1 MQPKTFIRIAK
12 AFVVLCFISISH
24 AQELHVNHGFRSC
37 SIELDPSLT
46 QSQFHKFTRE
56 AAQVFTFK
64 LMSPAE
70 PLGAK
75 KFQVG
80 IDYAITRINDADPAW
95 NNTFSHP
102 HETHY
107 LGDQLAFPKLFA
119 RMGVSDRID
128 VGFYFTKNPEANYGF
143 MGGEIKY
150 ALFMKPEKPF
160 AMAVRTTYA
169 TLLGVEDLNFHL
181 WGVDL
186 SASKKIGRLTPYLGI
201 GANLGRAIE
210 TTSKVNL
217 HNETVLTPR
226 GIIGTQLSLSFFS
239 LTAEMDV
246 AAVSTFSLRT
256 GFEF

>member
-1 MQPKTFIRIAK
+1 MKPKTLIKIAK
-12 AFVVLCFISISH
+12 AIVVLCFISISH
-24 AQELHVNHGFRSC
+24 AQELHVNHDIKSC

-46 QSQFHKFTRE
+46 QGQFHKFTRE
-56 AAQVFTFK
+56 AAQVFSFK

-80 IDYAITRINDADPAW
+80 IDYSITPINDADPAW

-107 LGDQLAFPKLFA
+107 LGDRPAFPKLFA
-119 RMGVSDRID
+119 RMGVTDRID
-128 VGFYFTKNPEANYGF
+128 VGFYFTQNPEANYGF

-150 ALFMKPEKPF
+150 ALFMKPEKPV

-169 TLLGVEDLNFHL
+169 TLLGVEDMNYHL
-181 WGVDL
+181 WGADL
-186 SASKKIGRLTPYLGI
+186 SASKKIGILTPYLGI
-201 GANLGRAIE
+201 GANLGRSIE

-217 HNETVLTPR
+217 RDETVLTPR
-226 GIIGTQLSLSFFS
+226 GIIGARLSLSFFS

-246 AAVSTFSLRT
+246 AAVSTVSLRT
-256 GFEF
+256 GFRF

>member
-1 MQPKTFIRIAK
+1 
-12 AFVVLCFISISH
+12 
-24 AQELHVNHGFRSC
+24 
-37 SIELDPSLT
+37 
-46 QSQFHKFTRE
+46 
-56 AAQVFTFK
+56 
-64 LMSPAE
+64 MSPAE

-75 KFQVG
+75 KFQAG
-80 IDYAITRINDADPAW
+80 IDYSITRIDDADPAW

-102 HETHY
+102 DEHHY
-107 LGDQLAFPKLFA
+107 LGDRIAMPKLFA

-150 ALFMKPEKPF
+150 AVFMESEKPV

-169 TLLGVEDLNFHL
+169 TLLGVEDLNFHML
-181 WGVDL
+181 GVDV
-186 SASKKIGRLTPYLGI
+186 SASKKIGMLAPYLGI

-217 HNETVLTPR
+217 DNETVLTPR
-226 GIIGTQLSLSFFS
+226 GMIGARLSLSFFS

-246 AAVSTFSLRT
+246 AAISTFSLRT
-256 GFEF
+256 GFKF

>member
-1 MQPKTFIRIAK
+1 MNPKTFIKIAT
-12 AFVVLCFISISH
+12 AFAALCFLSISH

-56 AAQVFTFK
+56 AAQVFSFK

-70 PLGAK
+70 PLGAR

-80 IDYAITRINDADPAW
+80 LDYSSTSINDADPAW

-107 LGDQLAFPKLFA
+107 LGDRIVMPKLFA
-119 RMGVSDRID
+119 RVGVSDRID
-128 VGFYFTKNPEANYGF
+128 VGFYFTKNPDANYGF

-150 ALFMKPEKPF
+150 ALFAKSEKPV
-160 AMAVRTTYA
+160 AMAVRTSYA
-169 TLLGVEDLNFHL
+169 TLLGVQDLNYHL

-186 SASKKIGRLTPYLGI
+186 SASKKIGLLTPYLGI

-217 HNETVLTPR
+217 RSENVLTPR
-226 GIIGTQLSLSFFS
+226 GIVGTQLALSFLR
-239 LTAEMDV
+239 LTAEMDIATV
-246 AAVSTFSLRT
+246 PTFSLRT
-256 GFEF
+256 GFGF

>member
-1 MQPKTFIRIAK
+1 MKSQTCIRMAG
-12 AFVVLCFISISH
+12 AFVALCSLSISH
-24 AQELHVNHGFRSC
+24 AQELHVNHDIKSC

-64 LMSPAE
+64 LMSPAV

-75 KFQVG
+75 KFQIG
-80 IDYAITRINDADPAW
+80 LDYAITSINDADPAW
-95 NNTFSHP
+95 NNTFTHP
-102 HETHY
+102 HEEHY

-119 RMGVSDRID
+119 RMGVSDRMD
-128 VGFYFTKNPEANYGF
+128 VGLYYTKNPEANYGF
-143 MGGEIKY
+143 MGGEMKY
-150 ALFMKPEKPF
+150 ALFMQPQKPL

-169 TLLGVEDLNFHL
+169 TLLGVEDMNFHL

-186 SASKKIGRLTPYLGI
+186 SASKKFGMLTPYLGI

-210 TTSKVNL
+210 TTSKVDL

-226 GIIGTQLSLSFFS
+226 GIMGAQLSLSFFS

-246 AAVSTFSLRT
+246 ATVSTVSFRT
-256 GFEF
+256 GFRF

>member
-1 MQPKTFIRIAK
+1 MNPPKFVRSAP
-12 AFVVLCFISISH
+12 AFVVLCFIAISH
-24 AQELHVNHGFRSC
+24 AQELHVNHDLKSC

-46 QSQFHKFTRE
+46 QGQFHKFTRE

-80 IDYAITRINDADPAW
+80 IDYSITKINDADPAW

-119 RMGVSDRID
+119 RMGMSDRID

-143 MGGEIKY
+143 MGGEMKY
-150 ALFMKPEKPF
+150 ALFMQPEKPW
-160 AMAVRTTYA
+160 AMAVRTTYV

-181 WGVDL
+181 LGADL
-186 SASKKIGRLTPYLGI
+186 SASKKIGRLTPYCGI
-201 GANLGRAIE
+201 GANLARAIE

-226 GIIGTQLSLSFFS
+226 GIIGGQLSLSFFTV
-239 LTAEMDV
+239 TAEMDV
-246 AAVSTFSLRT
+246 AAVSTLSLRT
-256 GFEF
+256 GFRF

>member
-1 MQPKTFIRIAK
+1 MKTKLFIKIAN
-12 AFVVLCFISISH
+12 AFAVLWFISISH
-24 AQELHVNHGFRSC
+24 AQQLNVNPGIREC

-56 AAQVFTFK
+56 AAQFITFK

-80 IDYAITRINDADPAW
+80 IDYSITRIDDADAAW

-102 HETHY
+102 HAEHY
-107 LGDQLAFPKLFA
+107 LGDRIAMPKLFA

-150 ALFMKPEKPF
+150 AVFMESEKAV

-181 WGVDL
+181 LGADL
-186 SASKKIGRLTPYLGI
+186 SASKKIGVLSPYLGV
-201 GANLGRAIE
+201 GANLGRTIE

-217 HNETVLTPR
+217 NNETVLTPR
-226 GIIGTQLSLSFFS
+226 GIIGARLSLSFLS

-246 AAVSTFSLRT
+246 AEVSTLSLRT
-256 GFEF
+256 GFKF

>member
-1 MQPKTFIRIAK
+1 MKSKICSKIAI
-12 AFVVLCFISISH
+12 AFVALCFISITH
-24 AQELHVNHGFRSC
+24 AQELHVNHDIKSC

-80 IDYAITRINDADPAW
+80 LDYSTTSINDADPAW

-102 HETHY
+102 HGEHY

-119 RMGVSDRID
+119 RMGVTDRID

-150 ALFMKPEKPF
+150 ALFLKPQKPF
-160 AMAVRTTYA
+160 AMAVRATYA
-169 TLLGVEDLNFHL
+169 TLLGVEDMNFHL

-186 SASKKIGRLTPYLGI
+186 SASKKIGILTPYLGI
-201 GANLGRAIE
+201 GANLSHAIE

-256 GFEF
+256 GFKF

>member
-1 MQPKTFIRIAK
+1 MKPETFIRMVN
-12 AFVVLCFISISH
+12 AFVVLCFISISY
-24 AQELHVNHGFRSC
+24 AQELHTNHRFREC
-37 SIELDPSLT
+37 SIMLDPSLT

-70 PLGAK
+70 PLGAR

-80 IDYAITRINDADPAW
+80 IDYSITNINDADPAW

-102 HETHY
+102 NEEHY
-107 LGDQLAFPKLFA
+107 LGDQIAMPKIFA
-119 RMGVSDRID
+119 RMGVSDRVD
-128 VGFYFTKNPEANYGF
+128 VGFYFTKNPNANYGF
-143 MGGEIKY
+143 MGGEMKY
-150 ALFMKPEKPF
+150 ALFLESEKPL

-169 TLLGVEDLNFHL
+169 TLLGVDDLNFHL
-181 WGVDL
+181 LGVDL

-239 LTAEMDV
+239 LTAEMDI
-246 AAVSTFSLRT
+246 ATVSTFSLRT
-256 GFEF
+256 GFKF

>member
-1 MQPKTFIRIAK
+1 MKPKKFARIAMTV
-12 AFVVLCFISISH
+12 VVLCFIAASH
-24 AQELHVNHGFRSC
+24 AQELHVNHDLKSC
-37 SIELDPSLT
+37 SIELDPALT

-75 KFQVG
+75 TFQIG
-80 IDYAITRINDADPAW
+80 IDYSITPINDADPAW

-107 LGDQLAFPKLFA
+107 LGDQLAFPKLFG
-119 RMGVSDRID
+119 RMGVTDRID
-128 VGFYFTKNPEANYGF
+128 VGFYFTKNPDANYGF
-143 MGGEIKY
+143 MGGEMKY
-150 ALFMKPEKPF
+150 ALFMKPEKPVG
-160 AMAVRTTYA
+160 MAVRATYA
-169 TLLGVEDLNFHL
+169 TLLGVEDMNFHL

-186 SASKKIGRLTPYLGI
+186 SASKKIGVLTPYLGI
-201 GANLGRAIE
+201 GANLGRGIE

-217 HNETVLTPR
+217 RNETVLTPR

-246 AAVSTFSLRT
+246 ATVSTVSFRT
-256 GFEF
+256 GFRF

>member
-1 MQPKTFIRIAK
+1 MKPETFIRIVK
-12 AFVVLCFISISH
+12 ALVVLCFISISH
-24 AQELHVNHGFRSC
+24 AQELHVNPSYRSC

-80 IDYAITRINDADPAW
+80 IDYSSTRIDDADPAW

-102 HETHY
+102 DEDHY
-107 LGDQLAFPKLFA
+107 LGDQITMPKLFA
-119 RMGVSDRID
+119 RMGVSDRVD
-128 VGFYFTKNPEANYGF
+128 VGFYFTQNPNANYGF

-150 ALFMKPEKPF
+150 AFFNESEKPL

-169 TLLGVEDLNFHL
+169 TLLGVEDLNFHQL
-181 WGVDL
+181 GLDL
-186 SASKKIGRLTPYLGI
+186 SASKRIGRLAPYVGI
-201 GANLGRAIE
+201 GANLGRASE

-226 GIIGTQLSLSFFS
+226 GIIGTQLSLSFFT

-246 AAVSTFSLRT
+246 AAVSTFSLRM
-256 GFEF
+256 GFNF

>member
-1 MQPKTFIRIAK
+1 MKSKTCSKIAI
-12 AFVVLCFISISH
+12 AFVALCFISITH
-24 AQELHVNHGFRSC
+24 AQELHVNHDIKSC

-46 QSQFHKFTRE
+46 QGQFHKFTRE
-56 AAQVFTFK
+56 AGQVFTFK

-75 KFQVG
+75 KFQIG
-80 IDYAITRINDADPAW
+80 IDYAITSINDADPAW

-119 RMGVSDRID
+119 RMGVSDRVD
-128 VGFYFTKNPEANYGF
+128 VGFYFTKNPDANYGF

-150 ALFMKPEKPF
+150 ALFMKPEKPL

-169 TLLGVEDLNFHL
+169 TLLGVEDLNYHL
-181 WGVDL
+181 LGVDL
-186 SASKKIGRLTPYLGI
+186 SASKKIGMLTPYLGI

-210 TTSKVNL
+210 TTSKINL

-226 GIIGTQLSLSFFS
+226 GIIGTQLSLSFLS

-256 GFEF
+256 GFKF

>member
-1 MQPKTFIRIAK
+1 MKSKTCSKIAI
-12 AFVVLCFISISH
+12 AFVALCFISITH
-24 AQELHVNHGFRSC
+24 AQELHVNHDIKSC

-80 IDYAITRINDADPAW
+80 LDYSITSINDADPAW

-102 HETHY
+102 HDTHY

-119 RMGVSDRID
+119 RVGVTDRVD
-128 VGFYFTKNPEANYGF
+128 VGFYYTKNPDANYGF

-150 ALFMKPEKPF
+150 ALFAKSKKPV
-160 AMAVRTTYA
+160 AMAIRTSYA
-169 TLLGVEDLNFHL
+169 TLLGVEDLNYHL

-201 GANLGRAIE
+201 GANLARAIE

-226 GIIGTQLSLSFFS
+226 GIMGAQLSLSFFS

-256 GFEF
+256 GFRF

>member
-1 MQPKTFIRIAK
+1 MKSATIFKIAN
-12 AFVVLCFISISH
+12 AVAVLWFISISH
-24 AQELHVNHGFRSC
+24 AQELHVNHGIRSC

-70 PLGAK
+70 PLGAR
-75 KFQVG
+75 KFQFG
-80 IDYAITRINDADPAW
+80 IDYSITRINDADPAW

-107 LGDQLAFPKLFA
+107 LGDRLAFPKLFA
-119 RMGVSDRID
+119 RMGVSNRID
-128 VGFYFTKNPEANYGF
+128 VGLYFTKNPEANYGF
-143 MGGEIKY
+143 MGGELKY
-150 ALFMKPEKPF
+150 AVFKESEKPV

-181 WGVDL
+181 LGVDV
-186 SASKKIGRLTPYLGI
+186 SASKKIGMLAPYVGI

-217 HNETVLTPR
+217 DNETVLTPR
-226 GIIGTQLSLSFFS
+226 GIIGAGLSLSFLS

-256 GFEF
+256 GFKF

>member
-1 MQPKTFIRIAK
+1 MNHKTFSRIMPAIL
-12 AFVVLCFISISH
+12 VLSGFAISN
-24 AQELHVNHGFRSC
+24 AQELHVNHRYKEC
-37 SIELDPSLT
+37 AMILDPSLT
-46 QSQFHKFTRE
+46 QGQFHKFTRE

-80 IDYAITRINDADPAW
+80 IDYSITRINDADPAW

-102 HETHY
+102 HETHE

-119 RMGVSDRID
+119 RIGVSDRMD
-128 VGFYFTKNPEANYGF
+128 VGFYYTTNSQANYGF
-143 MGGEIKY
+143 MGGEVKY
-150 ALFMKPEKPF
+150 ALFLQPEKPW

-169 TLLGVEDLNFHL
+169 TLLGVEDVNFHL
-181 WGVDL
+181 LGVDL
-186 SASKKIGRLTPYLGI
+186 SASKKIGVLTPYLGI

-226 GIIGTQLSLSFFS
+226 GIIGSQLSLSFFT
-239 LTAEMDV
+239 LTAELDV
-246 AAVSTFSLRT
+246 AAVSTLSLRT
-256 GFEF
+256 GLRF